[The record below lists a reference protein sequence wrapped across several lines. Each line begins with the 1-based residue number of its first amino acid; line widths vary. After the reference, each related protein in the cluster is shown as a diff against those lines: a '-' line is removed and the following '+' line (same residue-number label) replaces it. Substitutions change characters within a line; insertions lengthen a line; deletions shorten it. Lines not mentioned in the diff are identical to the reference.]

1 MSKNLNL
8 LLYPERENVVAEV
21 MRSTD
26 SLFLDALSE
35 LGKTD
40 EGRVLLELLSVK
52 KSHGEARRE
61 ALQNLDRVVTEL
73 FPPVEGAPLPSEE
86 LNGKADVLEGSFIGY
101 HHDYAN
107 NTFGLGIFPSF
118 SGSSLAGA
126 SAPFYCDGP
135 AEPSYIPIPPMFNR
149 TKK

>member
-1 MSKNLNL
+1 MDL
-8 LLYPERENVVAEV
+8 LLYPELENVVAEV

-26 SLFLDALSE
+26 SLFLDALSQ

-61 ALQNLDRVVTEL
+61 ALKNLDRVVTEL

-118 SGSSLAGA
+118 GGPSLAGA
-126 SAPFYCDGP
+126 SAPYCCGS
-135 AEPSYIPIPPMFNR
+135 AEPSYIPVPFPKSNPCKVKR
-149 TKK
+149 K